1 MRWTKLANRFHFS
14 KFSNIGE
21 KFAVERVINQMASRS
36 LSGSGEYVPKKCEV
50 VKTPAEKVSDILY
63 WFLRSAIVLNV
74 VALFFPSF
82 NPARLSEGISKN
94 LSLFSCGVSYDSI
107 VVNMKRALK
116 QGWVSED
123 AFALIFYASLIII
136 IAVVIIA
143 ASGCLSLG
151 SHKMK
156 KVGLAVTLGGGV
168 VEAVGLA
175 ALFQAHSEIVETTL
189 PNKVD
194 KILLLNAEGVADPDY
209 LPPAFILFIV
219 LISIIILISIV
230 NLFLVPRSMMG
241 EGFSM
246 EPKFQLFLMMLPVIA
261 LAFVFSYLPLY
272 GWRYAFFDYKS
283 GETLSMDKFVGF
295 DHFTELFRIP
305 ATRRDIL
312 TVLKNTLAMSGLGIA
327 TSWIPMVFAIFLSEI
342 KNSRFK
348 RIVQTFTTIPNFISW
363 VLVYAIAIAIFNTD
377 GFINTLIN
385 SMGGSATENYL
396 MSDSHMWL
404 KMLAWGIWKGT
415 GWSAIIYI
423 AAISGIDQG
432 LYEAATVDGAG
443 RFAKMWYITVPELI
457 PTFCVL
463 LLMSIANILS
473 NGMEQ
478 YLVFSNAMN
487 REKIQVL
494 DLYVYNLGLGSGLI
508 PLSTVIGMVKSVI
521 SVILL
526 FAANGVSKL
535 IRGESIV

>member
-1 MRWTKLANRFHFS
+1 M
-14 KFSNIGE
+14 
-21 KFAVERVINQMASRS
+21 
-36 LSGSGEYVPKKCEV
+36 
-50 VKTPAEKVSDILY
+50 
-63 WFLRSAIVLNV
+63 
-74 VALFFPSF
+74 
-82 NPARLSEGISKN
+82 IS
-94 LSLFSCGVSYDSI
+94 V
-107 VVNMKRALK
+107 
-116 QGWVSED
+116 
-123 AFALIFYASLIII
+123 
-136 IAVVIIA
+136 
-143 ASGCLSLG
+143 
-151 SHKMK
+151 
-156 KVGLAVTLGGGV
+156 
-168 VEAVGLA
+168 
-175 ALFQAHSEIVETTL
+175 
-189 PNKVD
+189 
-194 KILLLNAEGVADPDY
+194 
-209 LPPAFILFIV
+209 
-219 LISIIILISIV
+219 IIILSLV
-230 NLFLVPRSMMG
+230 NLFLVPRSMKG
-241 EGFSM
+241 EKLSI

-261 LAFVFSYLPLY
+261 LCFVFSYLPLY

-283 GETLSMDKFVGF
+283 GETLSKESFVGF
-295 DHFTELFRIP
+295 KWFTQLFQNA
-305 ATRRDIL
+305 ATRRDIV
-312 TVLKNTLAMSGLGIA
+312 TVLKNTLAMSGLGIL
-327 TSWIPMVFAIFLSEI
+327 TSWIPMAFAVFLSEI
-342 KNSRFK
+342 KNTRF
-348 RIVQTFTTIPNFISW
+348 RRFVQTFTTIPNFISW

-377 GFINTLIN
+377 GFINTLVN
-385 SMGGSATENYL
+385 SMGGSASTNYL
-396 MSDSHMWL
+396 MSSNHMWL

-423 AAISGIDQG
+423 ASISGIDQG

-443 RFAKMWYITVPELI
+443 RFAKMWYITIPELI